1 MRPDPRMHDP
11 GPLICSHLNPIDP
24 AEYPQERVHPEDEPL
39 HPRTGRGVRPLPPTA
54 PKLASESSA
63 ARRDRIVP
71 IVPQDWKVCFEEFS
85 RSHEGWLATL
95 TAIDAETGLQVE
107 ARDLPLAGV
116 VEEPRN
122 KAISIRLGPLTHFVA
137 SPSGVW
143 LRIGPDGGEKALE
156 IGAQNGARTVL
167 EFRSGL
173 PTEMVDGIAP
183 FPAGDPWVPIR
194 STR

>member
-1 MRPDPRMHDP
+1 MKSDARVDNR
-11 GPLICSHLNPIDP
+11 GSLICSHLNPIDP
-24 AEYPQERVHPEDEPL
+24 TQYQGVHQ
-39 HPRTGRGVRPLPPTA
+39 PTHS
-54 PKLASESSA
+54 PNRASESSA
-63 ARRDRIVP
+63 PRRDRIVP
-71 IVPQDWKVCFEEFS
+71 IVPQDWKTCFEEFS

-95 TAIDAETGLQVE
+95 TTIDAETGLQVQ

-122 KAISIRLGPLTHFVA
+122 KAVSIRLGPLTHFVG

-143 LRIGPDGGEKALE
+143 LRIGPDDAEKALE
-156 IGAQNGARTVL
+156 IGAEDGARAIL
-167 EFRSGL
+167 EFRSSL

-183 FPAGDPWVPIR
+183 FPAGGPPVPVR